1 MEKTNSLK
9 DIAVGAAKQPKLFTA
24 PGLESELPS
33 ADEMQNQAHN
43 NDVAFVGD
51 TPVIIAPPSKHIE
64 TTPNQEAHIGGSPNV
79 SELMN
84 TPSPAPTAVGLDV
97 DTLDTP
103 QMRFDLGKNNGL
115 GLMGTTPAD
124 NSHAEGISQAY
135 LSMLEEIMPELSEAE
150 RVEFARPILETEN
163 SIIKDLIINMGFT
176 PEEAQVAATNQIRK
190 KISEEY
196 DKKKADEGATAVV
209 TIDKT
214 ADPNNL
220 GLTKEE
226 HQKLEKVKK
235 VRLVVVEDVD
245 LANIKIERPEE
256 EHKADYVKSIEGSLS
271 KYSVPM
277 PMLGDFVNFRGAQLV
292 QMVSIVN
299 YEDARI
305 DEIINTKASLIYEK
319 LIGGSIMQKYDST
332 GKIIMSYQEFA
343 NKFAY
348 QDIDMALYGILC
360 ASSMEENSTSL
371 TCQGCSHQWMQN
383 YNLKSLLRL
392 ENISPEFKERVDS
405 ILSNKSNDIEMRK
418 LFESMRKASRFKSP
432 FTNNIYDLSYPSIA
446 RATNLLKR
454 INPDD
459 TVMAYL
465 SAVAL
470 YLSRILIY
478 NEAKDTYVEINA
490 DETPLLLE
498 TMKSLSNED
507 VNMLAKQIRE
517 DLYYVPQFIL
527 PATCPSCGKKSEIPV
542 SVEDLIFL
550 IARDS
555 MVEIDN

>member
-1 MEKTNSLK
+1 MENVNTLK
-9 DIAVGAAKQPKLFTA
+9 ELAMGAANNQVGVYSA
-24 PGLESELPS
+24 PNVESELPT
-33 ADEMQNQAHN
+33 AEEMTRKSIGSG
-43 NDVAFVGD
+43 VAFVDD
-51 TPVIIAPPSKHIE
+51 TPVIIAPPTKRTE
-64 TTPNQEAHIGGSPNV
+64 PKVAEAMHTNSPV
-79 SELMN
+79 TELMN
-84 TPSPAPTAVGLDV
+84 TPSPIPTAVGIEDA
-97 DTLDTP
+97 TLNTP
-103 QMRFDLGKNNGL
+103 AMLFNLA
-115 GLMGTTPAD
+115 AD
-124 NSHAEGISQAY
+124 NSKNPAQNYWVEGISEEH
-135 LSMLEEIMPELSEAE
+135 LSMLEELMPELTEKE
-150 RVEFARPILETEN
+150 RVEMARPILNTES
-163 SIIKDLIINMGFT
+163 SIIKDLIMNMGFT
-176 PEEAQVAATNQIRK
+176 PEEAKISATNQIRK
-190 KISEEY
+190 KITDKYTEE
-196 DKKKADEGATAVV
+196 KNAAASTAVV

-214 ADPNNL
+214 ADPNDL
-220 GLTKEE
+220 GLTKDE

-235 VRLVVVEDVD
+235 VRLVVVEDVE
-245 LANIKIERPEE
+245 LANIKIERPDED
-256 EHKADYVKSIEGSLS
+256 HKADYVKSIEGSLS

-319 LIGGSIMQKYDST
+319 IIGGSILQKYDST

-360 ASSMEENSTSL
+360 ASSMEENTTSL
-371 TCQGCSHQWMQN
+371 TCQSCSHQWMQN
-383 YNLKSLLRL
+383 YNLKSLLKL
-392 ENISPEFKERVDS
+392 ENISPEFKERVDE
-405 ILSNKSNDIEMRK
+405 ILKNKSNDIEMRK
-418 LFESMRKASRFKSP
+418 LFENMRKASRFKSP

-454 INPDD
+454 IDPED

-478 NEAKDTYVEINA
+478 NEAKGTYVEINA

-507 VNMLAKQIRE
+507 VNMLAKQIRD
-517 DLYYVPQFIL
+517 DLYYAPQFIL
-527 PATCPSCGKKSEIPV
+527 PAVCPSCGKKSEIPV

>member
-1 MEKTNSLK
+1 MENVNTLK
-9 DIAVGAAKQPKLFTA
+9 DLAMGAANNQLGVYSA
-24 PGLESELPS
+24 PNVESELPT
-33 ADEMQNQAHN
+33 AEEMARNSTSN
-43 NDVAFVGD
+43 GVAFVDD
-51 TPVIIAPPSKHIE
+51 TPVIIAPPTKRPERQFAE
-64 TTPNQEAHIGGSPNV
+64 TIHTNPPV
-79 SELMN
+79 TELMN
-84 TPSPAPTAVGLDV
+84 TPTPTPIGIDD
-97 DTLDTP
+97 DTL
-103 QMRFDLGKNNGL
+103 N
-115 GLMGTTPAD
+115 TPAM
-124 NSHAEGISQAY
+124 NFNLAPSGKTPAENYWVEGISQEHLA
-135 LSMLEEIMPELSEAE
+135 MLEELMPDLTEKE
-150 RVEFARPILETEN
+150 RVEIARPILETKD
-163 SIIKDLIINMGFT
+163 SIIKDLIMNMGFT
-176 PEEAQVAATNQIRK
+176 PDEAKVAATNQIRK
-190 KISEEY
+190 KITDKYEET
-196 DKKKADEGATAVV
+196 KNAVVSTAVV

-214 ADPNNL
+214 ADPNEL
-220 GLTKEE
+220 GLTKDE

-235 VRLVVVEDVD
+235 VRLVVVEDVE
-245 LANIKIERPEE
+245 LANIKIERPDED
-256 EHKADYVKSIEGSLS
+256 HKADYVKSIEGSLS

-305 DEIINTKASLIYEK
+305 DEIISTKASLIYEK
-319 LIGGSIMQKYDST
+319 IIGGSILQKYDST
-332 GKIIMSYQEFA
+332 GKIIMSFQEFA

-360 ASSMEENSTSL
+360 ASSMEENTTSL
-371 TCQGCSHQWMQN
+371 TCQSCSHQWMQN

-392 ENISPEFKERVDS
+392 ENISPEFKERVDN
-405 ILSNKSNDIEMRK
+405 ILKNKSNDIEMRK
-418 LFESMRKASRFKSP
+418 LFENMRKASRFKSP
-432 FTNNIYDLSYPSIA
+432 FTHNIYDLSYPSIA

-478 NEAKDTYVEINA
+478 NESKGTYVEINA

-507 VNMLAKQIRE
+507 VNMLAKQIRD
-517 DLYYVPQFIL
+517 DLYYAPQFIL

>member
-1 MEKTNSLK
+1 MENVNTLK
-9 DIAVGAAKQPKLFTA
+9 DLAMGAANNQLGVYSA
-24 PGLESELPS
+24 PNVESELPT
-33 ADEMQNQAHN
+33 AEEMARNSTSN
-43 NDVAFVGD
+43 GVAFVDD
-51 TPVIIAPPSKHIE
+51 TPVIIAPPTKRPERQFAE
-64 TTPNQEAHIGGSPNV
+64 TIHTNPPV
-79 SELMN
+79 TELMN
-84 TPSPAPTAVGLDV
+84 TPTPTPIGIDD
-97 DTLDTP
+97 DTL
-103 QMRFDLGKNNGL
+103 N
-115 GLMGTTPAD
+115 TPAM
-124 NSHAEGISQAY
+124 NFNLAPSGKTPAENYWVEGISQEHLA
-135 LSMLEEIMPELSEAE
+135 MLEELMPDLTEKE
-150 RVEFARPILETEN
+150 RVEIARPILETKD
-163 SIIKDLIINMGFT
+163 SIIKDLIMNMGFT
-176 PEEAQVAATNQIRK
+176 PDEAKVAATNQIRK
-190 KISEEY
+190 KITDKYEET
-196 DKKKADEGATAVV
+196 KNAVASTAVV

-214 ADPNNL
+214 ADPNEL
-220 GLTKEE
+220 GLTKDE

-235 VRLVVVEDVD
+235 VRLVVVEDVE
-245 LANIKIERPEE
+245 LANIKIERPDED
-256 EHKADYVKSIEGSLS
+256 HKADYVKSIEGSLS

-305 DEIINTKASLIYEK
+305 DEIISTKASLIYEK
-319 LIGGSIMQKYDST
+319 IIGGSILQKYDST
-332 GKIIMSYQEFA
+332 GKIIMSFQEFA

-360 ASSMEENSTSL
+360 ASSMEENTTSL
-371 TCQGCSHQWMQN
+371 TCQSCSHQWMQN

-392 ENISPEFKERVDS
+392 ENISPEFKERVDN
-405 ILSNKSNDIEMRK
+405 ILKNKSNDIEMRK
-418 LFESMRKASRFKSP
+418 LFENMRKASRFKSP
-432 FTNNIYDLSYPSIA
+432 FTHNIYDLSYPSIA

-478 NEAKDTYVEINA
+478 NESKGTYVEINA

-507 VNMLAKQIRE
+507 VNMLAKQIRD
-517 DLYYVPQFIL
+517 DLYYAPQFIL

>member
-1 MEKTNSLK
+1 MENNTLK
-9 DIAVGAAKQPKLFTA
+9 DLAMGLVGQPQRQFYAEPVTNTNETAVTDQPVHEEATT
-24 PGLESELPS
+24 
-33 ADEMQNQAHN
+33 
-43 NDVAFVGD
+43 FVGD
-51 TPVIIAPPSKHIE
+51 TPVIIAPPTQQVKAVPGVE
-64 TTPNQEAHIGGSPNV
+64 D
-79 SELMN
+79 LMN
-84 TPSPAPTAVGLDV
+84 TPTPTAIGLDD
-97 DTLDTP
+97 DTLYTP
-103 QMRFDLGKNNGL
+103 TSPLVANSGNMMHQNTAAQFAVTEEQKQMLR
-115 GLMGTTPAD
+115 
-124 NSHAEGISQAY
+124 EV
-135 LSMLEEIMPELSEAE
+135 LSDMTEDE
-150 RVEFARPILETEN
+150 RIEFARPILETEN
-163 SIIKDLIINMGFT
+163 SIIKDLIINNGFT
-176 PEEAQVAATNQIRK
+176 PAEAQTAATNQIRK
-190 KISEEY
+190 KLSEKYAEKM
-196 DKKKADEGATAVV
+196 DAEAAVAVV

-214 ADPNNL
+214 SDPNNL

-245 LANIKIERPEE
+245 LEHIKIERPNEE
-256 EHKADYVKSIEGSLS
+256 YKADYVKSIEGSLS

-277 PMLGDFVNFRGAQLV
+277 PMLGDFINFRGAQLV

-299 YEDARI
+299 YDDAKI
-305 DEIINTKASLIYEK
+305 DEIISTKASLIYEK

-371 TCQGCSHQWMQN
+371 TCQSCSHQWMQN
-383 YNLKSLLRL
+383 YNLKSLLKL
-392 ENISPEFKERVDS
+392 DDISAEFKERVDS
-405 ILSNKSNDIEMRK
+405 ILKNKSNDIEMRK
-418 LFESMRKASRFKSP
+418 LFENMRKARRYKSP
-432 FTNNIYDLSYPSIA
+432 FSNNIYDLSYPSIA

-478 NEAKDTYVEINA
+478 NEAKGTYVEINA

-507 VNMLAKQIRE
+507 VNMLAKQIRD
-517 DLYYVPQFIL
+517 DLYYTPQFIL
-527 PATCPSCGKKSEIPV
+527 PATCPSCGRKSEIPV